1 MKASELHKRHTNVE
15 LQTRAIEESE
25 ERVIEGYFALFNT
38 ETELFPGF
46 FESILPGAFDDTVS
60 GDIRALID
68 HDHAKVLGR
77 TKSRT
82 LELKIDSRGLYG
94 SIRINENDREA
105 MDLYERVKRGDVDQC
120 SFGFYVE
127 DEEIEFL
134 DNGGIRSKL
143 KKVDVIEVS
152 VVTFPAYAETSVSA
166 RKKDVEQ
173 FKYKQLEARKQRM
186 KERMTKWH

>member
-1 MKASELHKRHTNVE
+1 MNELQKRHASVE
-15 LQTRAIEESE
+15 LQTRAVEDSQ

-82 LELKIDSRGLYG
+82 LDLKVDSRGLYG
-94 SIRINENDREA
+94 TIRINENDREA

-120 SFGFYVE
+120 SFGFYVQ
-127 DEEIEFL
+127 DEEIDYG
-134 DNGGIRSKL
+134 DNGTIRSKL

-152 VVTFPAYAETSVSA
+152 VVTFPQYAETSVSA

-173 FKYKQLEARKQRM
+173 FKYKQLDARKKRM
-186 KERMTKWH
+186 KERMKQWH

>member
-1 MKASELHKRHTNVE
+1 MNELQKRHANVE
-15 LQTRAIEESE
+15 LQTRAAEDSQ

-82 LELKIDSRGLYG
+82 LDLKVDSRGLYG
-94 SIRINENDREA
+94 TIRVNENDREA

-120 SFGFYVE
+120 SFGFYVQ
-127 DEEIEFL
+127 DEEIDYGE
-134 DNGGIRSKL
+134 NGTIRSKL

-152 VVTFPAYAETSVSA
+152 VVTFPAYPETSVSA

-186 KERMTKWH
+186 KERIKQWH

>member
-1 MKASELHKRHTNVE
+1 MNELQKRHANVE
-15 LQTRAIEESE
+15 LQTRAAEDSQ
-25 ERVIEGYFALFNT
+25 ERIIEGYFALFNT

-46 FESILPGAFDDTVS
+46 FESILPGAFDDTIS

-82 LELKIDSRGLYG
+82 LELKVDSRGLYG
-94 SIRINENDREA
+94 TVRINENDREA

-120 SFGFYVE
+120 SFGFYVR
-127 DEEIEFL
+127 DEEIDYG
-134 DNGGIRSKL
+134 DNGTIRSKL

-173 FKYKQLEARKQRM
+173 FKYKHLEARKQRM

>member
-1 MKASELHKRHTNVE
+1 MKVSELQKRHASVE
-15 LQTRAIEESE
+15 LQTRAAEDSQ

-46 FESILPGAFDDTVS
+46 FESISPGAFDDTVS

-82 LELKIDSRGLYG
+82 LDLKVDSRGLYG
-94 SIRINENDREA
+94 TIRVNENDREA

-120 SFGFYVE
+120 SFGFYVQ
-127 DEEIEFL
+127 DEEIDYG
-134 DNGGIRSKL
+134 DNGTIRSKL

-173 FKYKQLEARKQRM
+173 FKYKQIEARKQRM
-186 KERMTKWH
+186 KERIKQWH